1 MPIFK
6 MTSRGCAETTASVV
20 SPAPRE
26 VWREVLDADPGATAL
41 QTPNYFAAVV
51 RCTGG
56 RDASRLYLLPDG
68 RRLIL
73 PLIRL
78 RSTPGLPVLADFPG
92 GFGHGSLLATDGLQA
107 DDVRTVVNDL
117 RRHVLSARLG
127 GGHHTAE
134 QWAAG
139 PSPGVVEVPRRVDVI
154 DLDGGWQDVFGRGF
168 SRSARYNVRKA
179 ERAGVEVERDTN
191 GRLIPVFYNL
201 YLAWVDRWIPHCG
214 LPPAIARHS
223 ALRQEPRR
231 KFETVAAMLAEEC
244 RVFVAWHR
252 GRPVASCI
260 TLVHGQHAIGWRSYS
275 IKELAAPV
283 CANNLVQAR
292 AVADACEAGCRFFD
306 LGQSGDVASLL
317 SYKSSLGSTPRRVV
331 DLRIER
337 PAVTYVRGLKDS
349 TQRIV
354 VGALAHGSDL
364 ASRDPETS

>member
-1 MPIFK
+1 MPISK
-6 MTSRGCAETTASVV
+6 MTLRGRPQSTASVV

-26 VWREVLDADPGATAL
+26 IWHEVLDADPGATAL
-41 QTPNYFAAVV
+41 QTPNYCAAVV

-56 RDASRLYLLPDG
+56 RDASRYYLLPDG
-68 RRLIL
+68 RRLVL
-73 PLIRL
+73 PLVRL
-78 RSTPGLPVLADFPG
+78 RSTPGLSVLADFPG

-107 DDVRTVVNDL
+107 DDVRTVVDDL

-134 QWAAG
+134 QWSAG
-139 PSPGVVEVPRRVDVI
+139 LSPGVLEVPRRVDVI
-154 DLDGGWQDVFGRGF
+154 DLDGGWEEVFGRGF

-179 ERAGVEVERDTN
+179 ERAGVEVERDTS
-191 GRLIPVFYNL
+191 GRLIPVFYSL
-201 YLAWVDRWIPHCG
+201 YLAWLDRWIPRCG
-214 LPPAIARHS
+214 LPPAIARYS
-223 ALRQEPRR
+223 ALRQEPRL
-231 KFETVAAMLAEEC
+231 KFQTVATMIGEEC

-292 AVADACEAGCRFFD
+292 ALADACEAGCRFFD
-306 LGQSGDVASLL
+306 LGQSGDVASLH

-337 PAVTYVRGLKDS
+337 PPVTYMRGLRDS
-349 TQRIV
+349 AQRIV
-354 VGALAHGSDL
+354 VGALTRGSDL
-364 ASRDPETS
+364 ASHNPGTS